1 MDKLTLDEVK
11 NYLRVDSSDDDE
23 LITSLLQSSEELVKT
38 IARFTETDELYANST
53 CKIAVLYAIAYLY
66 EHRED
71 ANHLT
76 LDLTLR
82 ALLLPVR
89 KGAWF

>member
-23 LITSLLQSSEELVKT
+23 LITNLLQSSEELVRT

-82 ALLLPVR
+82 ALLLPAR

>member
-23 LITSLLQSSEELVKT
+23 LITNLLQSSEELVRT
-38 IARFTETDELYANST
+38 IARFTETDDLYSNST

-89 KGAWF
+89 KGVWF